1 MKLPIEPRRAV
12 MKMRPYHPPLEGRG
26 GKVRLDFNENTLGCA
41 PAVRRALRK
50 LTANQVA
57 IYPEYQAVRHKL
69 ARYFGVRPAELL
81 LTTGTDDALR
91 LIVDTFIEPGR
102 RVLLAE
108 PTFAMYRFYA
118 ERAGARI
125 LTLRHGPKMQFP
137 LAEVLAKMRARVSR
151 PDLFFLANPNNPT
164 GTLVPLEDLG
174 RMLDAARKTL
184 VVIDEA
190 YFDYCGVTALPW
202 IRRYTNLIVTRTFS
216 KAAGMAG
223 LRIGCVFARA
233 KIAAELQKAHSPYPV
248 SVAALVAAE
257 AMTHDR
263 AFLRLS
269 VREALRSRREMENA
283 FVRLGIPFFASAA
296 NFVLADFGARG
307 PEILAKLRR
316 ENILVRDRRADFDR
330 AGYIRITTGARSETG
345 KLLRAIER
353 IW

>member
-1 MKLPIEPRRAV
+1 MKLPIQPRRAV
-12 MKMRPYHPPLEGRG
+12 LNMRPYHPPLEGRG
-26 GKVRLDFNENTLGCA
+26 GKVRLDFNENTMGCA
-41 PAVRRALRK
+41 PSVRRALRR

-57 IYPEYQAVRHKL
+57 IYPEYQAVRRKL
-69 ARYFGVRPAELL
+69 ARYFRVQPAELL

-102 RVLLAE
+102 RVLLVE

-125 LTLRHGPKMQFP
+125 ISLRHDRKMQFP
-137 LAEVLAKMRARVSR
+137 LESVLEILRGRASR

-164 GTLVPLEDLG
+164 GTLVPLKDLSKI
-174 RMLDAARKTL
+174 LEAAKHTL

-202 IRRYTNLIVTRTFS
+202 IRRYANLIVTRTFS

-223 LRIGCVFARA
+223 LRIGCLFARSE
-233 KIAAELQKAHSPYPV
+233 ITTEMQKAHSPYPV
-248 SVAALVAAE
+248 SVAGLVAAE
-257 AMTHDR
+257 AMIRDR
-263 AFLRLS
+263 SFLRRS
-269 VREALRSRREMENA
+269 VKEALRSKREMENA
-283 FVRLGIPFFASAA
+283 FVRLGIPFFESAA
-296 NFVLADFGARG
+296 NFLLADFGARG
-307 PEILAKLRR
+307 PELLAKLRR

-330 AGYIRITTGARSETG
+330 AGYIRITTGTQSETR